1 MRRHRNALG
10 DFRNG
15 MAERG
20 EVSLEFVDN
29 MSFMNELCLK
39 LVQY

>member
-1 MRRHRNALG
+1 MRWGISKTEWRR
-10 DFRNG
+10 
-15 MAERG
+15 EV
-20 EVSLEFVDN
+20 EVSFEFVDN